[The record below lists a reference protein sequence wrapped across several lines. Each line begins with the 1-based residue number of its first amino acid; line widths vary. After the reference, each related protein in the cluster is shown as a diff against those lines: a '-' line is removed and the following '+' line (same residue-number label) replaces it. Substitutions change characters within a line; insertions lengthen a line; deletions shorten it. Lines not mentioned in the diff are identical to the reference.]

1 MKTKSGFDWPFFL
14 KHIAIIA
21 APVALQNL
29 LTTTGSMVDTMMLA
43 SLGGR
48 GPVRPVLQPDV
59 RGVLGLRGR
68 GGCCS
73 LLSIGE
79 PGMRRASPA
88 PMG

>member
-21 APVALQNL
+21 APMALQNL

-43 SLGGR
+43 SLGGGDRGGR

-59 RGVLGLRGR
+59 RGVLGLRGGMLFFCPVLGSR
-68 GGCCS
+68 G
-73 LLSIGE
+73 
-79 PGMRRASPA
+79 
-88 PMG
+88 